1 MSTQVALV
9 TGGATRLG
17 RQFAEALA
25 EAGYDIALHVN
36 SSQKEAEEVAEV
48 IRGQG
53 RECEIF
59 CCDFLQEDVGEL
71 IARVVQRFP
80 RLSVLVNSAS
90 AYQPAPLAETD
101 MAMLETQF
109 RVNLFTPLLLIRHFA
124 AAVEEGR
131 VVNIIDNKVAYH
143 QYPYAAY
150 LLSKKSLA
158 DLTRMA
164 ALEFAPRIRINGIAP
179 GVVLPASQRTS
190 DYIQWRI
197 EGIPLARQGDPAQLI
212 QALHYLLDN
221 PFVAG
226 QILFVDG
233 GESINLEGRHSENY
247 SQDLPRDNG

>member
-1 MSTQVALV
+1 MHHQAALV

-17 RQFAEALA
+17 RFFSEALA
-25 EAGYDIALHVN
+25 DAGFDIALHVN
-36 SSQKEAEEVAEV
+36 RSRKEAEEVANG
-48 IRGQG
+48 IRAKG

-59 CCDFLQEDVGEL
+59 SCDFLNEDL
-71 IARVVQRFP
+71 NDLLQSAKQRFP
-80 RLSVLVNSAS
+80 GLNLLLNSAS
-90 AYQPAPLAETD
+90 AYEPAPISATEL
-101 MAMLETQF
+101 AMLETQF
-109 RVNLFTPLLLIRHFA
+109 RVNMFTPLLLTRYFA
-124 AAVEEGR
+124 ETVQEGQ
-131 VVNIIDNKVAYH
+131 VINIIDNKVAYH

-158 DLTRMA
+158 EMTRMA

-190 DYIQWRI
+190 AYIEWRI
-197 EGIPLARQGDPAQLI
+197 EGIPLKRQGHPDHLV
-212 QALHYLLDN
+212 QALHYLLEN

-247 SQDLPRDNG
+247 AN

>member
-1 MSTQVALV
+1 MHQQAALV

-17 RQFAEALA
+17 RFFSEALA
-25 EAGYDIALHVN
+25 DAGFDIALHVN
-36 SSQKEAEEVAEV
+36 RSREEAEEVANS
-48 IRGQG
+48 IRTKG

-59 CCDFLQEDVGEL
+59 HCDFLSDEPRDL
-71 IARVVQRFP
+71 IQAAKSRFP
-80 RLSVLVNSAS
+80 GLDLLLNSAS
-90 AYQPAPLAETD
+90 AYEPALIAATEL
-101 MAMLETQF
+101 AMLETQF
-109 RVNLFTPLLLIRHFA
+109 RVNMFTPLLLTRHFA
-124 AAVEEGR
+124 KEVKEGQ
-131 VVNIIDNKVAYH
+131 VINIIDNKVAYH

-158 DLTRMA
+158 EMTRMA

-190 DYIQWRI
+190 AYIEWRI
-197 EGIPLARQGDPAQLI
+197 EGIPLKRQGHPDHLV

-247 SQDLPRDNG
+247 SA

>member
-1 MSTQVALV
+1 MHQQAALV

-17 RQFAEALA
+17 RFFSEALA
-25 EAGYDIALHVN
+25 DAGFDIALHVN
-36 SSQKEAEEVAEV
+36 RSREEAEEVANS
-48 IRGQG
+48 IRTKG

-59 CCDFLQEDVGEL
+59 HCDFLSDEPRDL
-71 IARVVQRFP
+71 IQAAKIRFP
-80 RLSVLVNSAS
+80 GLNLLLNSAS
-90 AYQPAPLAETD
+90 AYEPALIAATEL
-101 MAMLETQF
+101 AMLETQF
-109 RVNLFTPLLLIRHFA
+109 RVNMFTPLLLTRHFA
-124 AAVEEGR
+124 KEVKEGQ
-131 VVNIIDNKVAYH
+131 VINIIDNKVAYH

-158 DLTRMA
+158 EMTRMA

-190 DYIQWRI
+190 AYIEWRI
-197 EGIPLARQGDPAQLI
+197 EGIPLKRQGHPDHLV

-247 SQDLPRDNG
+247 SA

>member
-1 MSTQVALV
+1 MHQQAALV

-17 RQFAEALA
+17 RFFSEALA
-25 EAGYDIALHVN
+25 DAGFDIALHVN
-36 SSQKEAEEVAEV
+36 RSREEAEEVANS
-48 IRGQG
+48 IRTKG

-59 CCDFLQEDVGEL
+59 HCDFLSDEPRDL
-71 IARVVQRFP
+71 IQAAKSRFP
-80 RLSVLVNSAS
+80 GLNLLLNSAS
-90 AYQPAPLAETD
+90 AYEPALIAATEL
-101 MAMLETQF
+101 AMLETQF
-109 RVNLFTPLLLIRHFA
+109 RVNMFTPLLLTRHFA
-124 AAVEEGR
+124 KEVKEGQ
-131 VVNIIDNKVAYH
+131 VINIIDNKVAYH

-158 DLTRMA
+158 EMTRMA

-190 DYIQWRI
+190 AYIEWRI
-197 EGIPLARQGDPAQLI
+197 EGIPLKRQGHPDHLV

-247 SQDLPRDNG
+247 SA